1 MIIIRADRANAKA
14 VSTQLLTSGMV
25 GAQVKFVFSHEWD
38 DLLKTAV
45 FQVGDTTIDVLD
57 SQWDGN
63 ICTIPNECL
72 AVPGKI
78 ITVGVYG
85 CNDAGD
91 LVIPTVYAKVGRVRV
106 GADPTGDDTAKSS
119 LPVYEQIRSSIGKL
133 SDLETVDNSSIVAA
147 INEALRSGG
156 SGSGTIANAVMYTEQ
171 TLTGAQKQQAR
182 TNIGAGTSS
191 FSGSYNDL
199 ADKPT
204 TLPNPNTLTFTGA
217 ATGTYDGSE
226 AITVDIPEADLSIAK
241 IESLDKDN
249 AKVLRGLAD
258 GNYILDGYFT
268 PYTGS
273 DSTFV
278 FDPPALTSI
287 SSTESTTHVQIFE
300 PYDNQIQHLVIT
312 DTSCEKTE
320 VLLNGIAKSVAGIGD
335 LAKLTTTAKDTLVDA
350 INEAASCSIFT
361 FTINRTVN
369 TSDGGFTYSAD
380 KTFAEIL
387 EASQTR
393 EVIAKDYAGN
403 YYDLAYAPET
413 TDTSILFQLRVTDM
427 VTNQYAKKVHYTI
440 NSDNTIVCDEFTI
453 NSLPA
458 VTTSDNGKVL
468 QVVNGAWTAVTSS
481 GGTGESTNVIEF

>member
-1 MIIIRADRANAKA
+1 M
-14 VSTQLLTSGMV
+14 
-25 GAQVKFVFSHEWD
+25 
-38 DLLKTAV
+38 
-45 FQVGDTTIDVLD
+45 
-57 SQWDGN
+57 
-63 ICTIPNECL
+63 
-72 AVPGKI
+72 
-78 ITVGVYG
+78 
-85 CNDAGD
+85 
-91 LVIPTVYAKVGRVRV
+91 
-106 GADPTGDDTAKSS
+106 
-119 LPVYEQIRSSIGKL
+119 
-133 SDLETVDNSSIVAA
+133 
-147 INEALRSGG
+147 
-156 SGSGTIANAVMYTEQ
+156 
-171 TLTGAQKQQAR
+171 
-182 TNIGAGTSS
+182 
-191 FSGSYNDL
+191 
-199 ADKPT
+199 
-204 TLPNPNTLTFTGA
+204 
-217 ATGTYDGSE
+217 
-226 AITVDIPEADLSIAK
+226 
-241 IESLDKDN
+241 
-249 AKVLRGLAD
+249 
-258 GNYILDGYFT
+258 
-268 PYTGS
+268 
-273 DSTFV
+273 

-403 YYDLAYAPET
+403 YYDLTYAPET